1 MARPDARRA
10 CGGAGDKLTT
20 LLHTALTLAAH
31 GLHVFPCWPARK
43 EPATSH
49 GFLDATTDPDVIRQW
64 WRHEPQ
70 FNVAVATGELSKIFV
85 VDIDGLDAE
94 SELRK
99 LEAEHGALPAT
110 VEAITGHGRHLYFKM
125 PGISV
130 RNSESRI
137 APKIDVRGSGGY
149 ALCPPS
155 LHPSGKRYAWSVDSA
170 KAFAAAPD
178 WLLARIASAPT
189 AAQRWRRHRRN
200 GAP

>member
-1 MARPDARRA
+1 MAKVTFEGQVTCLCESHYYRWLDRMRAAR
-10 CGGAGDKLTT
+10 
-20 LLHTALTLAAH
+20 
-31 GLHVFPCWPARK
+31 
-43 EPATSH
+43 
-49 GFLDATTDPDVIRQW
+49 
-64 WRHEPQ
+64 
-70 FNVAVATGELSKIFV
+70 V
-85 VDIDGLDAE
+85 VVR
-94 SELRK
+94 LRK